1 MKTTHKIIL
10 IPVLMIISG
19 CSYQGSLAPDDSDP
33 YEQSNRGFFE
43 FNEELDEAILEP
55 VADTYDVVVP
65 EIAQSGFINFM
76 KNAESPINIMN
87 LFLQGR
93 PIESLESLLNFSI
106 NSTIGILGIFDPAS
120 KMGLKS
126 YDEDFGT
133 RYYRAPEVILMGEI
147 SEKVDIVDVFRRS
160 EHVVP
165 IVKEAI
171 KINAKAIWLQDGV
184 INEEAA
190 QVATSK
196 NLLFVMNDC
205 MLRRHHQL

>member
-1 MKTTHKIIL
+1 MSSTETINKIFTMRSIAVVGMSPKPQRPSHYVAL
-10 IPVLMIISG
+10 YLKENGYNIIPVNPGHS
-19 CSYQGSLAPDDSDP
+19 
-33 YEQSNRGFFE
+33 
-43 FNEELDEAILEP
+43 
-55 VADTYDVVVP
+55 
-65 EIAQSGFINFM
+65 EIAGM
-76 KNAESPINIMN
+76 
-87 LFLQGR
+87 
-93 PIESLESLLNFSI
+93 
-106 NSTIGILGIFDPAS
+106 
-120 KMGLKS
+120 KS
-126 YDEDFGT
+126 YSN
-133 RYYRAPEVILMGEI
+133 LLEI
-147 SEKVDIVDVFRRS
+147 PSKVDIVDVFRRS